1 MHSEPI
7 RMRTRLKME
16 YSYCTRQSIARLT
29 ASLRLFVMAASGRLC
44 LVGGGFT
51 YRCWGFRFP
60 VPTATMLRFC
70 AEPKI
75 YIAMRAAKMVRD
87 VVVSC
92 LGSPRPD
99 AVDRSGPFFPA
110 WT

>member
-16 YSYCTRQSIARLT
+16 YSYCARQSITKLT
-29 ASLRLFVMAASGRLC
+29 ASLQLFVMTTSGRLR
-44 LVGGGFT
+44 LVGEGFT
-51 YRCWGFRFP
+51 YRYWVFRFP

-75 YIAMRAAKMVRD
+75 YIAMQAAKMVRD
-87 VVVSC
+87 VVVSW
-92 LGSPRPD
+92 GARREF
-99 AVDRSGPFFPA
+99 VK
-110 WT
+110 